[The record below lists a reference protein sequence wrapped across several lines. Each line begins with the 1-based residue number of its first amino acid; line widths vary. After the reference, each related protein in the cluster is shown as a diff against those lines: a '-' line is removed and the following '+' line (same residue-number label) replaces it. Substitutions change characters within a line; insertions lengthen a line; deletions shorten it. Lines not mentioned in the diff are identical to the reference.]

1 MALQEFQKDFVS
13 FEGYIHFN
21 KIRHIRSH
29 KRQQPLN
36 LWLYYGWDLSQSFLT
51 DVVLLSYQ
59 VLYCISLQSK
69 QMAKKRHN
77 KRSNQLK
84 KGCGPMEWNISI
96 IIETNNKIVHKIV
109 WMIDSI
115 FESIFSPQ
123 YLMGKEC

>member
-1 MALQEFQKDFVS
+1 MITVRLRFVS
-13 FEGYIHFN
+13 IDISIEVA
-21 KIRHIRSH
+21 IRTQDRI
-29 KRQQPLN
+29 
-36 LWLYYGWDLSQSFLT
+36 FLT
-51 DVVLLSYQ
+51 DDVLLSYQ